1 MKVIASSASHHAMLF
16 AYVTREAVAAFGSR
30 GEAAIIQAVR
40 HYGVQRGRRMAMRAK
55 QDGVAVD
62 GMIYDLYGEWACFP
76 GQVECTQSVEDGCY
90 TLRFLRCPWHT
101 EWKRFGMLEYGK
113 CYCGHVD
120 EAIIEGLE
128 LKDSALVGSRAGGCR
143 TCNLKFCDRC
153 YTQEDLQ
160 QQMQRKQSM
169 DGREKM
175 PWEYHVGHLYQTLRD
190 ALQEE
195 FGRDSRRLLKQA
207 MKHYEVHFGPVAK
220 KLVLEYADLDY
231 DALPPYKSPA
241 EESEKE

>member
-1 MKVIASSASHHAMLF
+1 MKIITSSASHHAMLF

-30 GEAAIIQAVR
+30 GEEAIIRAVR
-40 HYGVQRGRRMAMRAK
+40 RYGLQRGRRMAMRARA
-55 QDGVAVD
+55 DGVPVD
-62 GMIYDLYGEWACFP
+62 GIIYDLYGEWECFP
-76 GQVECTQSVEDGCY
+76 GQVELTRSVDDGSY
-90 TLRFLRCPWHT
+90 TLHYLRCPWHT

-120 EAIIEGLE
+120 KAIIEGLE
-128 LKDSALVGSRAGGCR
+128 LENSLLVGSRTDGCH
-143 TCNLKFCDRC
+143 TCDLKFCDRS

-160 QQMQRKQSM
+160 RQRERKQNM
-169 DGREKM
+169 DGHEKM
-175 PWEYHVGHLYQTLRD
+175 PWQYHVGHLYQTLRD

-231 DALPPYKSPA
+231 DALLPCEKNA
-241 EESEKE
+241 EE